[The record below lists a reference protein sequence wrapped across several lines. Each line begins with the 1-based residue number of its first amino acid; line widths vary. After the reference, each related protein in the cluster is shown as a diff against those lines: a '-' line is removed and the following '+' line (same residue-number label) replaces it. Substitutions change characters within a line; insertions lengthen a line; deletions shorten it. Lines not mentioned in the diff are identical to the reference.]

1 MKFEQLEVWKW
12 SSRLANLVYTLMR
25 DCQDYGLKDQVT
37 HSALSVP
44 SNIAEGLQR
53 ETAKEEARFLY
64 YAKGALGERLT
75 QTYIGIDIGYID
87 LRPSPNGKH
96 NDQIRTNPTRTS

>member
-1 MKFEQLEVWKW
+1 M
-12 SSRLANLVYTLMR
+12 
-25 DCQDYGLKDQVT
+25 DLK

-53 ETAKEEARFLY
+53 ETAKEERFLY
-64 YAKGALGERLT
+64 YAKGAVGELLR
-75 QTYIGIDIGYID
+75 QTYIGIEIGYID
-87 LRPSPNGKH
+87 LRPSQHGKY